1 MDFFTIA
8 TRENKDGSVEIFP
21 DFIVGRSKDLMIRS
35 RSVYAIWDEEQ
46 GLWSTDEYDVQRLV
60 DKELKEYA
68 DKLNGIAKVKYL
80 RSGNSQGWTKFQAHV
95 KNLGDNYRPLDETLT
110 FADQTVKRS
119 DYVSKRLPYALVPD
133 GDYSAWDEMMSVL
146 YKPEDREKIEWC
158 IGAIVSGDA
167 KKIQKF
173 LVFYGPAGTGKST
186 VLNIIE
192 KLFEGYTA
200 TFNAKDLGGNNNQFA
215 TEAFRTNPLVAI
227 QHDGDLSRIE
237 DNTKINSIVSH
248 EPMTMNE
255 KFKPSY
261 TARVNAFLLMGTNQ
275 PVKISDSKSGLL
287 RRLIDVEPSGAKL
300 AANHYHTLMQK
311 IDFELGAIAAR
322 CLDVYLSLGKN
333 HYSNYRPT
341 NMMFQ
346 TDPFFNFIETY
357 YDVFKNQN
365 STTIKQAYTMYKEF
379 CEDARIDKPISALKF
394 REELRAYFDE
404 FHERKMVDGQQ
415 MRSYYFGF
423 NASKYK
429 TPVDDNKKIFSLV
442 MEETHSLFD
451 REYGDY
457 PAQYATPQET
467 PRKSWS
473 NVKTTL
479 AEIDTGEIHFV
490 KVPDQHIVIDFD
502 LKDQN
507 GDKSLE
513 LNLEAASIWPVTYAE
528 ISKSGDGVHLHYNY
542 DGDVNELRRD
552 YSEGIEVKVFTGGA
566 SLRRRLLK
574 CNNVPVATLNNSL
587 PVKEKKPVIGMDKI
601 KSEKTLRQMI
611 ERNLT
616 KEFHSGTKPSIDFIK
631 KILDD
636 AYESGLSYDVED
648 MRPKILAFAN
658 NSTNQPL
665 QSLKVVQQM
674 KWKGHETE
682 SIDSTEG
689 SEAVTAA
696 DDRRVIFD
704 VEVYPNLFVVCWMYE
719 DSDTVVRMINPTPQ
733 DIEQLLKF
741 KLVGFY
747 NRRYDNHII
756 YARFMGYDN
765 AALFDL
771 SQRMINGSV
780 GSMFGE
786 AYSLSYADIWDYS
799 SKKQSL
805 KRFQVDL
812 GIYHMELDIPWEKP
826 VPEEL
831 WDKVVEYCVNDVI
844 STKAVMFDREQDFV
858 ARQILAELSGLSV
871 NDPTQKHTAKII
883 FGNDRNP
890 QASFVYTDL
899 SEEFPGYQFDAGKST
914 YKSKYSPVGSPA
926 DIPGE
931 GGYVYAE
938 KGMYHN
944 VALLD
949 VASMHPT
956 SIVNLNLFGE
966 YTPNFKDLLDARLAI
981 KAGDFDKAKKMLGG
995 RLAPYLKDKQQA
1007 KDLSYALKIVINIVY
1022 GLTSARFDNPFRD
1035 HRNKDNI
1042 VAKRGALFMID
1053 LKHAVQAQ
1061 LNPRTGNH
1069 YVVAH
1074 IKTDSI
1080 KIPDATPEIIRYVF
1094 DFGRRYGYDFEHE
1107 ADYDAFCLVNDA
1119 VYVARQ
1125 GSGVDAKWT
1134 TVGAQFQHPYVYK
1147 ALFSEEDIQFDDMCE
1162 TKQVQKGAMYL
1173 DFANGF
1179 KPGPDDIEKMHFV
1192 GKTGRFVP
1200 VKEPSGTSPS
1210 SVGGTLY
1217 RFSEGKFYAVSGTKG
1232 YFWAE
1237 ADIVRQMISSGKN
1250 VEIDMTYF
1258 ESLIEDARNA
1268 IDYFGPVETFL
1279 HG

>member
-1 MDFFTIA
+1 MDFFQIA
-8 TRENKDGSVEIFP
+8 TRETKTGVEIFP

-35 RSVYAIWDEEQ
+35 RSVYAVWDEAR

-60 DKELKEYA
+60 DEELRAYA
-68 DKLNGIAKVKYL
+68 EKLNSPTTVKYL

-95 KNLGDNYRPLDETLT
+95 KNLSDNYHQLDENLT
-110 FADQTVKRS
+110 FANQEVKRS
-119 DYVSKRLPYALVPD
+119 DYVSKRLPYSLEP

-192 KLFEGYTA
+192 NLFQGYTA

-215 TEAFRTNPLVAI
+215 TEAFRSNPLVAI

-261 TARVNAFLLMGTNQ
+261 TSRVNAFLLMGTNQ

-300 AANHYHTLMQK
+300 ATNHYHTLMSK
-311 IDFELGAIAAR
+311 MDFELGAIAQH
-322 CLDVYLSLGKN
+322 CLDVYLKLGKN
-333 HYSNYRPT
+333 YYANYRPT

-357 YDVFKNQN
+357 FDVFKQQN

-379 CEDARIDKPISALKF
+379 CEDAGIDKPMSAMKF

-415 MRSYYFGF
+415 LRSYYFGF

-429 TPVDDNKKIFSLV
+429 TPIDDNKKIFSLV
-442 MEETHSLFD
+442 MEETSSLFD
-451 REYGDY
+451 REYSEY
-457 PAQYATPQET
+457 PAQYGTSVET
-467 PRKSWS
+467 PKTWWA

-479 AEIDTGEIHFV
+479 AELDTTQLHFV
-490 KVPDQHIVIDFD
+490 KVPDNHIVIDFD

-528 ISKSGDGVHLHYNY
+528 ISKSGSGVHLHYDY
-542 DGDVNELRRD
+542 DGDATELRRD

-566 SLRRRLLK
+566 SLRRRLSK
-574 CNNVPVATLNNSL
+574 CNNVPVATLTNSL
-587 PVKEKKPVIGMDKI
+587 PVKEKKPMLGEAKI
-601 KSEKTLRQMI
+601 KNEKKLREMI
-611 ERNLT
+611 QRNLD
-616 KEFHSGTKPSIDFIK
+616 KEFHQGTKPSIDFIK

-636 AYESGLSYDVED
+636 AYEDGLSYDVTD
-648 MRPKILAFAN
+648 LRPKILAFAN

-665 QSLKVVQQM
+665 ESLKQVQKMQ
-674 KWKGHETE
+674 WKGKETE
-682 SIDSTEG
+682 SIDSTTGAE
-689 SEAVTAA
+689 VVVP
-696 DDRRVIFD
+696 DDERIVFFD
-704 VEVYPNLFVVCWMYE
+704 VEVYPNLFVVCWKYE
-719 DSDTVVRMINPTPQ
+719 GIETSVVRMINPSPQ
-733 DIEQLLKF
+733 DIEKLLRM

-747 NRRYDNHII
+747 NRRYDNHIL
-756 YARFMGYDN
+756 YAAYMGYDN

-771 SQRMINGSV
+771 SQKIVNGNV
-780 GSMFGE
+780 GAMFGE
-786 AYSLSYADIWDYS
+786 AYNLSYADIWDFS
-799 SKKQSL
+799 SVKKSL

-812 GIYHMELDIPWEKP
+812 DIYHMELDIPWEQP
-826 VPEEL
+826 VPDEMI
-831 WDKVVEYCVNDVI
+831 DKVVEYCVNDVT
-844 STKAVMFDREQDFV
+844 STELVFVDREQDFV
-858 ARQILAELSGLSV
+858 ARQILAELSGLTV

-883 FGNDRNP
+883 FGNDRDAKN
-890 QASFVYTDL
+890 SFVYTDL
-899 SEEFPGYQFDAGKST
+899 REEFPGYEFDAGKST
-914 YKSKYSPVGSPA
+914 YKSRFAPEDAPV

-938 KGMYHN
+938 KGMYQD

-949 VASMHPT
+949 IASMHPT
-956 SIVNLNLFGE
+956 TIVHLNLFGE

-981 KAGDFDKAKKMLGG
+981 KAGDYNKARKMLGG
-995 RLAPYLKDKQQA
+995 KLAPYLTNPEKA

-1035 HRNKDNI
+1035 NRNKDNI

-1053 LKHAVQAQ
+1053 LKHFVQS
-1061 LNPRTGNH
+1061 LKNPAGD
-1069 YVVAH
+1069 YYQVAH

-1080 KIPDATPEIIRYVF
+1080 KIPNADPYIIDIVF
-1094 DFGRRYGYDFEHE
+1094 NFGKDYGYDFEHE
-1107 ADYDAFCLVNDA
+1107 ATYDSFCLVNDA
-1119 VYVARQ
+1119 VYIARQ
-1125 GSGVDAKWT
+1125 GKGENAKFT
-1134 TVGAQFQHPYVYK
+1134 AVGAQFQHPYVYK
-1147 ALFSEEDIQFDDMCE
+1147 SLFSEEEIKFNDLCE
-1162 TKQVQKGAMYL
+1162 TKQVQKGAIYL
-1173 DFANGF
+1173 DFANSF
-1179 KPGPDDIEKMHFV
+1179 KPGPGDLEKMHFV

-1200 VKEPSGTSPS
+1200 VTEASG
-1210 SVGGTLY
+1210 VGGTLY
-1217 RFSEGKFYAVSGTKG
+1217 RYSEEKFYAVSGTKG
-1232 YFWAE
+1232 HFWAE
-1237 ADIVRQMISSGKN
+1237 AEVVQKMIESGKD

-1258 ESLIEDARNA
+1258 ERLSTEAFET
-1268 IDYFGPVETFL
+1268 IDNFGPYETFRN
-1279 HG
+1279 G